1 VSDSPLK
8 VVVIGCGDI
17 AVSQHL
23 PALANDSRF
32 EVIALADPEIGRAE
46 SAAKTFSIK
55 RVLADADAALALKPD
70 AAVIATPPHVTP
82 DVSGRALDA
91 GIHVLCEKPVA
102 VTLEA
107 ADELVE
113 RAAAAGRILQV
124 GFKNRFAPLTQ
135 ELRARVTEGRLG
147 GPLIVRIAAFDEAYD
162 PTDALHTERI
172 QLFLEH
178 GPPVVHEGAHA
189 ADLLGW
195 MLGPPVRVT
204 ASSVRSRREF
214 PSPNYHAAAIE
225 YEDGS
230 VAKLE
235 VGWWVPHLWPGEVH
249 VLGPAGSADLS
260 RPEGYLRFHNGESLE
275 EIRFDDDWQTVCF
288 REQLGAFAEAI
299 ETGVQRGAD
308 AAAGRD
314 ALDLTLAIVEAAE
327 IGQPVGL
334 AR

>member
-1 VSDSPLK
+1 VSNGPLT

-32 EVIALADPEIGRAE
+32 DVIAVVDPELHRAQG
-46 SAAKTFSIK
+46 AAERFSIEH
-55 RVLADADAALALKPD
+55 VLTNAHDALSLKPD

-82 DVSGRALDA
+82 DISGRALEA

-102 VTLEA
+102 VTLAA

-113 RAAAAGRILQV
+113 RAAAADRILQV

-135 ELRARVTEGRLG
+135 ELRTRVKEGRLG
-147 GPLIVRIAAFDEAYD
+147 GPLVVRIAAFDEEYNPND
-162 PTDALHTERI
+162 TLHTERI
-172 QLFLEH
+172 RLFLEH

-204 ASSVRSRREF
+204 ASSVRSRPEF

-260 RPEGYLRFHNGESLE
+260 RPQGYLRFHDGSDLE
-275 EIRFDDDWQTVCF
+275 EIQFGDDWQTVCF
-288 REQLGAFAEAI
+288 RGQLDAFAEAI

-327 IGQPVGL
+327 TGQPVGL
-334 AR
+334 ER

>member
-1 VSDSPLK
+1 MK
-8 VVVIGCGDI
+8 VVVVGCGDI

-32 EVIALADPEIGRAE
+32 EVVAVADPEIDRAQ
-46 SAAKTFSIK
+46 SAADTFG
-55 RVLADADAALALKPD
+55 VPGVFADSDAALQLKPD

-82 DVSGRALDA
+82 EISGRALDA

-102 VTLEA
+102 VSLA
-107 ADELVE
+107 AAEHLVA
-113 RAAAAGRILQV
+113 RAAASGCVLQV
-124 GFKNRFAPLTQ
+124 GFKNRFSPLTQ
-135 ELRARVTEGRLG
+135 ELRRRVTGGELGR
-147 GPLIVRIAAFDEAYD
+147 PLIVRIAAFDEAYD
-162 PTDALHTERI
+162 PTDTLHTERI

-195 MLGPPVRVT
+195 LLGPPVRVT
-204 ASSVRSRREF
+204 ASTVRSRPEF

-235 VGWWVPHLWPGEVH
+235 VGWWVPHLWPGELH
-249 VLGPAGSADLS
+249 VLGPKGSADLS
-260 RPEGYLRFHNGESLE
+260 RPEGYLRFHDGTEQE
-275 EIRFDDDWQTVCF
+275 EIRFDEDWQTVCF
-288 REQLGAFAEAI
+288 RGQLDAFAEAI
-299 ETGVQRGAD
+299 AGSDQRGAD
-308 AAAGRD
+308 ATAGRD

-327 IGQPVGL
+327 TGQPVRLG
-334 AR
+334 R

>member
-1 VSDSPLK
+1 VSDRPLS

-32 EVIALADPEIGRAE
+32 HVVAVADPEIHRAQ
-46 SAAKTFSIK
+46 SAAETFSVEH
-55 RVLADADAALALKPD
+55 VLVDSNAALDLKPD

-82 DVSGRALDA
+82 EISGRALDA

-102 VTLEA
+102 VSLTA
-107 ADELVE
+107 AEGLAA
-113 RAAAAGRILQV
+113 RAAASDRILQV
-124 GFKNRFAPLTQ
+124 GFKNRFSPLTQ
-135 ELRARVTEGRLG
+135 ELRARVTDGRLG
-147 GPLIVRIAAFDEAYD
+147 APLIVRIAAFDEAYD
-162 PTDALHTERI
+162 PSDTLHTERI

-204 ASSVRSRREF
+204 ASAVRSRPEL

-249 VLGPAGSADLS
+249 VLGPTGSADLS
-260 RPEGYLRFHNGESLE
+260 RPEGYLRFHNGAEQE
-275 EIRFDDDWQTVCF
+275 EIRLDEDWQTVCF
-288 REQLGAFAEAI
+288 RGQLDAFAEAI

-327 IGQPVGL
+327 TGQPVRLG
-334 AR
+334 R

>member
-1 VSDSPLK
+1 VSDSTLK
-8 VVVIGCGDI
+8 VAVIGCGDI

-32 EVIALADPEIGRAE
+32 DVIAVVDPERHRAQSAAEMFSIGRVLTDAE
-46 SAAKTFSIK
+46 E
-55 RVLADADAALALKPD
+55 ALALKPD
-70 AAVIATPPHVTP
+70 VAVLATPPHVTP
-82 DVSGRALDA
+82 KISGRALDA

-107 ADELVE
+107 ADELVA
-113 RAAAAGRILQV
+113 RAAASDRVLQV
-124 GFKNRFAPLTQ
+124 GFKNRFSPLTQ
-135 ELRARVTEGRLG
+135 ELRTRVTEGRLG

-162 PTDALHTERI
+162 PRDTSHSERI
-172 QLFLEH
+172 RLFLEH

-195 MLGPPVRVT
+195 MLGPPVRVW
-204 ASSVRSRREF
+204 ASAVRSRPEF

-235 VGWWVPHLWPGEVH
+235 VGWWVPHVWPGEVQ

-260 RPEGYLRFHNGESLE
+260 RPGGFLRFHDGTIQE

-288 REQLGAFAEAI
+288 RGQLDAFAEAV

-308 AAAGRD
+308 AVAGRD

-327 IGQPVGL
+327 TGQPVGL

>member
-1 VSDSPLK
+1 VSERPLK

-32 EVIALADPEIGRAE
+32 DVIAVADPDLHRAR
-46 SAAKTFSIK
+46 SAAETFSIDH
-55 RVLADADAALALKPD
+55 VLTDTDAALALKPD
-70 AAVIATPPHVTP
+70 AAVVATPPHVTP
-82 DVSGRALDA
+82 DISGRALEA

-102 VTLEA
+102 VTLGAADKLLEQEA
-107 ADELVE
+107 ASD
-113 RAAAAGRILQV
+113 RILQV
-124 GFKNRFAPLTQ
+124 GFKNRFAPLMQ
-135 ELRARVTEGRLG
+135 ELRARVKEGRLG
-147 GPLIVRIAAFDEAYD
+147 GPLIVRIAAFDEQYVPSD
-162 PTDALHTERI
+162 TLHTERI

-195 MLGPPVRVT
+195 MLGEPLRVT
-204 ASSVRSRREF
+204 ASAVRSRPEF

-260 RPEGYLRFHNGESLE
+260 RPEGYLRFHDGSDLE

-288 REQLGAFAEAI
+288 REQLDAFAEAI

-308 AAAGRD
+308 ATAGRD

-327 IGQPVGL
+327 TGQPVGL
-334 AR
+334 GR